1 MGTIGNKENPIII
14 DEEEG
19 LLSNISEKFEEEKFE
34 DCINDKASTI
44 RQSDYLADL
53 EKNDK

>member
-1 MGTIGNKENPIII
+1 MGAIGNKENPIII

-44 RQSDYLADL
+44 R
-53 EKNDK
+53 